1 MSEIEIEPKN
11 ILKTTLFGGIGIILV
26 SLFFMSWTDVNP
38 GEEGFI
44 YRPYTGGIDQTNVYT
59 EGTVF
64 IAPWNEMITYNIL
77 QQSRNYSS
85 KVMEK
90 NGMEIGIDVTINY
103 NPMQNNTAKLH
114 LKHGKAFESS
124 FIDAKVR
131 GVIKDVIGR
140 YTYEEIYSTKR
151 RPITDYPL
159 KLVKYLRKRYLDN
172 GETKDKCVLDIGC
185 GWGGMALEIA
195 KQTGAKVK
203 GITLSENQFVTAS
216 RRAQE
221 EGLSDKV
228 SFQIQ
233 DYRDEKFKYDR
244 IVSIGMFEHV
254 GIKYFKP
261 YLKKTYDLLKDN
273 GVFLLHT
280 IGQRGIPTA
289 TSPWIRKYIFPG
301 GYIPSL
307 SDIIIETQKLN
318 INITDIEIL
327 RLHYAH
333 TLSHWYKNI
342 QKNKEKIV
350 QMFDKRFYRM
360 WEFYLLASKYSFVN
374 MGNIVFQI
382 QMAKNINN
390 LPLTR
395 NYMYN

>member
-11 ILKTTLFGGIGIILV
+11 ILKTALAGGLGVILL

-44 YRPYTGGIDQTNVYT
+44 YRPYTGGIEQNAVYT

-151 RPITDYPL
+151 
-159 KLVKYLRKRYLDN
+159 
-172 GETKDKCVLDIGC
+172 E
-185 GWGGMALEIA
+185 ALETEMDTIFQSEFPANFISYNFCEIA
-195 KQTGAKVK
+195 DVNLPENVKVA
-203 GITLSENQFVTAS
+203 IT
-216 RRAQE
+216 
-221 EGLSDKV
+221 
-228 SFQIQ
+228 
-233 DYRDEKFKYDR
+233 EK
-244 IVSIGMFEHV
+244 
-254 GIKYFKP
+254 
-261 YLKKTYDLLKDN
+261 
-273 GVFLLHT
+273 
-280 IGQRGIPTA
+280 
-289 TSPWIRKYIFPG
+289 
-301 GYIPSL
+301 
-307 SDIIIETQKLN
+307 ETQKQRNQKAKELEEEQQYLAKAE
-318 INITDIEIL
+318 IMKAEGEKKAAIL
-327 RLHYAH
+327 RAQGRAEEIRL
-333 TLSHWYKNI
+333 
-342 QKNKEKIV
+342 V
-350 QMFDKRFYRM
+350 Q
-360 WEFYLLASKYSFVN
+360 
-374 MGNIVFQI
+374 Q
-382 QMAKNINN
+382 Q
-390 LPLTR
+390 LTR
-395 NYMYN
+395 SPNYIELVKWKGYADGKGSPYGQDNVFGAGTSVIKGLK

>member
-151 RPITDYPL
+151 
-159 KLVKYLRKRYLDN
+159 
-172 GETKDKCVLDIGC
+172 E
-185 GWGGMALEIA
+185 ALETEMDTIFQSEFPANFISYNFFEIA
-195 KQTGAKVK
+195 DVNLPENVKVA
-203 GITLSENQFVTAS
+203 IT
-216 RRAQE
+216 
-221 EGLSDKV
+221 
-228 SFQIQ
+228 
-233 DYRDEKFKYDR
+233 EK
-244 IVSIGMFEHV
+244 
-254 GIKYFKP
+254 
-261 YLKKTYDLLKDN
+261 
-273 GVFLLHT
+273 
-280 IGQRGIPTA
+280 
-289 TSPWIRKYIFPG
+289 
-301 GYIPSL
+301 
-307 SDIIIETQKLN
+307 ETQKQRNQKAKELEEEQQYLAN
-318 INITDIEIL
+318 AEIMKAEGEKKAAIL
-327 RLHYAH
+327 RAQGRAEEIRL
-333 TLSHWYKNI
+333 
-342 QKNKEKIV
+342 V
-350 QMFDKRFYRM
+350 Q
-360 WEFYLLASKYSFVN
+360 
-374 MGNIVFQI
+374 Q
-382 QMAKNINN
+382 Q
-390 LPLTR
+390 LTR
-395 NYMYN
+395 SPNYIELVKWKGYADGKGSPYGQDNVFGAGTSVIKGLK

>member
-11 ILKTTLFGGIGIILV
+11 ILKTALAGGLGVVLL

-44 YRPYTGGIDQTNVYT
+44 YRPYTGGIEQNAVYT

-151 RPITDYPL
+151 
-159 KLVKYLRKRYLDN
+159 
-172 GETKDKCVLDIGC
+172 E
-185 GWGGMALEIA
+185 ALETEMDTIFQSEFPANFISYNFCEIA
-195 KQTGAKVK
+195 DDNLPEKVK
-203 GITLSENQFVTAS
+203 IAIT
-216 RRAQE
+216 
-221 EGLSDKV
+221 
-228 SFQIQ
+228 
-233 DYRDEKFKYDR
+233 EK
-244 IVSIGMFEHV
+244 
-254 GIKYFKP
+254 
-261 YLKKTYDLLKDN
+261 
-273 GVFLLHT
+273 
-280 IGQRGIPTA
+280 
-289 TSPWIRKYIFPG
+289 
-301 GYIPSL
+301 
-307 SDIIIETQKLN
+307 ETQKQRNQKAKELEEEQQYLAN
-318 INITDIEIL
+318 AEIMKAEGEKKAAIL
-327 RLHYAH
+327 RAQGRAEEIRL
-333 TLSHWYKNI
+333 
-342 QKNKEKIV
+342 V
-350 QMFDKRFYRM
+350 Q
-360 WEFYLLASKYSFVN
+360 
-374 MGNIVFQI
+374 Q
-382 QMAKNINN
+382 Q
-390 LPLTR
+390 LTR
-395 NYMYN
+395 SPNYIELVKWKGYADGKGSPYGQDNVFGAGTSVIKGLK

>member
-151 RPITDYPL
+151 
-159 KLVKYLRKRYLDN
+159 
-172 GETKDKCVLDIGC
+172 E
-185 GWGGMALEIA
+185 ALETEMDTIFQSEFPANFISYNFCEIA
-195 KQTGAKVK
+195 DVNLPENVKVA
-203 GITLSENQFVTAS
+203 IT
-216 RRAQE
+216 
-221 EGLSDKV
+221 
-228 SFQIQ
+228 
-233 DYRDEKFKYDR
+233 EK
-244 IVSIGMFEHV
+244 
-254 GIKYFKP
+254 
-261 YLKKTYDLLKDN
+261 
-273 GVFLLHT
+273 
-280 IGQRGIPTA
+280 
-289 TSPWIRKYIFPG
+289 
-301 GYIPSL
+301 
-307 SDIIIETQKLN
+307 ETQKQRNQKAKELEEEQQYLAN
-318 INITDIEIL
+318 AEIMKAEGEKKAAIL
-327 RLHYAH
+327 RAQGRAEEIRL
-333 TLSHWYKNI
+333 
-342 QKNKEKIV
+342 V
-350 QMFDKRFYRM
+350 Q
-360 WEFYLLASKYSFVN
+360 
-374 MGNIVFQI
+374 Q
-382 QMAKNINN
+382 Q
-390 LPLTR
+390 LTR
-395 NYMYN
+395 SPNYIELVKWKGYADGKGSTYGQDNVFGAGTSVIKGLK